1 MDFCVKKIMLIV
13 SAALLCVGLIGCG
26 KTDDNIVVSKLE
38 YESLEKYDVRSLMW
52 GMSIEQIAAQERDC
66 TIRKIGE
73 NEYAAYNVNFSG
85 HAWSIEY
92 ILDDEGLSELHY
104 RSFGDEELAQVYF
117 DVQEDLNA
125 QYGIGQEDKY
135 DNISVTLWRTDSCDI
150 ELYKSS
156 DDFVTV
162 YYAPCGEYEYKF
174 SIYDGN
180 IAESAALPKQINLSV
195 PFGEVLDVNETGN
208 ILVIKTKIT
217 PSFNNHA
224 TISQNFQN
232 LEDLIINQGCS
243 KYSEIQYWAVA
254 DMTDGSESKVVSFT
268 APESTIKGIKD
279 GSIDVIA
286 YLDEYGYLE
295 DVYILPSLKE

>member
-1 MDFCVKKIMLIV
+1 MKRALIIATAV
-13 SAALLCVGLIGCG
+13 LLAVGFSGCEG
-26 KTDDNIVVSKLE
+26 KSSEKEIKTSLQ

-52 GMSIEQIAAQERDC
+52 GMSIEQVAAQECDC
-66 TIRKIGE
+66 TVVQSE
-73 NEYAAYNVNFSG
+73 NGGYVARNVDFAHHTWTIIYELS
-85 HAWSIEY
+85 S
-92 ILDDEGLSELHY
+92 EGLSELCY
-104 RSFGDEELAQVYF
+104 MYYGNEDPDTVFSDAEISLTAQNGVGQIDENESRA
-117 DVQEDLNA
+117 
-125 QYGIGQEDKY
+125 
-135 DNISVTLWRTDSCDI
+135 VTLWRTDSCDI

-156 DDFVTV
+156 DGMVCINF
-162 YYAPCGEYEYKF
+162 APCGTYEYKF
-174 SIYDGN
+174 SLYDG
-180 IAESAALPKQINLSV
+180 ESEPSVTEKQFSLTV
-195 PFGEVLDVNETGN
+195 PHGEVLDVHETGDTL
-208 ILVIKTKIT
+208 IIKTKIT
-217 PSFNNHA
+217 PKADNHK

-295 DVYILPSLKE
+295 DVYILPSLKD